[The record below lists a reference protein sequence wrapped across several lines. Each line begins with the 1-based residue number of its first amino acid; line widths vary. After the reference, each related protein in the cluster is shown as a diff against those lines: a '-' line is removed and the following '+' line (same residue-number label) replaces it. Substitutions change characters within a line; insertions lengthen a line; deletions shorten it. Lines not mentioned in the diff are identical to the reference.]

1 MKLRKELYAQQ
12 YKIDSHVTYTKI
24 NSKQIKNKNVRA
36 IIIKLLKENMIMNL
50 NDLIN

>member
-1 MKLRKELYAQQ
+1 MKLRKELYAPQ

-24 NSKQIKNKNVRA
+24 NSKQIKNKNVN
-36 IIIKLLKENMIMNL
+36 IIIKLLKENMIVNL